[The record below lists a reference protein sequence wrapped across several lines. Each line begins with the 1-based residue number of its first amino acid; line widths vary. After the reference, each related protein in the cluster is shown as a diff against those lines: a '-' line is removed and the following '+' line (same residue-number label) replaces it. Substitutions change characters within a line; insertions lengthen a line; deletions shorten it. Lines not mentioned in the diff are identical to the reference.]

1 MNAPLPIDRIV
12 AEAKAPH
19 GAPRRSDAD
28 RERAS
33 EPDLPAPISEPYLL
47 VLFSVPFIVDAA
59 GRRWIDA
66 LWAKD
71 LAEHTRYIHR
81 LILASPR
88 RDGPAPAHAIALDE
102 SPELAGIT
110 CVDLPAPAHLLSAL
124 ALLPRT
130 AAILWKAIGAARFV
144 HAGVAGWPIP
154 EAWIL
159 VPLLA
164 LRKRP
169 LYLNV
174 ESAFWRLVPG
184 ERPTLRRRLRAW
196 LSEQLNRACME
207 RCDFAMF
214 THEGYR
220 GSLMPRHPERGHVG
234 EASWIDDADVLSPA
248 DAHAGAERRRHRAGP
263 LRLVFAGRL
272 TREKGVELL
281 LNAAAQAAHA
291 GAWFELDLFGDGP
304 LAAACAETIR
314 TQGLAAS
321 VRMRGTL
328 PYGASFFAALREF
341 DALLVP
347 TLSDE
352 QPRIVFDAYA
362 QGLPVVAS
370 RTDGLIQCVLDG
382 VTGLLVSRDDVAAWR
397 AAIVDLAAR
406 PAALADMSLACVER
420 ARGLTHEQMHRKRWR
435 LLVERFPALTGA
447 A

>member
-1 MNAPLPIDRIV
+1 MNAAQLSTPT
-12 AEAKAPH
+12 
-19 GAPRRSDAD
+19 
-28 RERAS
+28 RERPP
-33 EPDLPAPISEPYLL
+33 EVGLPAPISEPYLL
-47 VLFSVPFIVDAA
+47 VLFSVPFVVDAD

-71 LAEHTRYIHR
+71 LSEHTRYIRR
-81 LILASPR
+81 LTLASPR
-88 RDGPAPAHAIALDE
+88 RNGTAPAHGIALDE
-102 SPELAGIT
+102 LPELAGIT
-110 CVDLPAPAHLLSAL
+110 CVDLPSPGHLLSAL
-124 ALLPRT
+124 AMLPRT

-144 HAGVAGWPIP
+144 HSGVAGWPIP

-184 ERPTLRRRLRAW
+184 DRPTLRRRLRAW
-196 LSEQLNRACME
+196 VCERLNRACVE
-207 RCDFAMF
+207 RSDLATF

-220 GSLMPRHPERGHVG
+220 RSLMRRHPERGHVG
-234 EASWIDDADVLSPA
+234 EASWIDDADVLSAA
-248 DAHAGAERRRHRAGP
+248 DAHAAAERRRHRSSP

-281 LNAAAQAAHA
+281 LSAAAQAARG
-291 GAWFELDLFGDGP
+291 GASFQLELFGDGP
-304 LAAACAETIR
+304 LADECAETIR

-321 VRMRGTL
+321 ARMRGTL
-328 PYGASFFAALREF
+328 PYGAHFFAALREF

-370 RTDGLIQCVLDG
+370 RTDGLAQCVLDG
-382 VTGLLVSRDDVAAWR
+382 VTGRLVARGDVAAWCT
-397 AAIVDLAAR
+397 AMIELAAR

-420 ARGLTHEQMHRKRWR
+420 ARDLTHQQMHRKRWR
-435 LLVERFPALTGA
+435 LLVDRFPALTGA

>member
-1 MNAPLPIDRIV
+1 MNAARPSSLTC
-12 AEAKAPH
+12 
-19 GAPRRSDAD
+19 
-28 RERAS
+28 ERAIK
-33 EPDLPAPISEPYLL
+33 PDLPAPITVPYLL
-47 VLFSVPFIVDAA
+47 VLFSVPFVVDTD
-59 GRRWIDA
+59 GRRWIDK

-71 LAEHTRYIHR
+71 LSEHTRYIRR

-88 RDGPAPAHAIALDE
+88 RNGTAPAHAIAFDE

-110 CVDLPAPAHLLSAL
+110 CVDLPFPRHLLSAL
-124 ALLPRT
+124 AMLPRT
-130 AAILWKAIGAARFV
+130 AAILWRAIGAARFV
-144 HAGVAGWPIP
+144 HSGVAGWPIP

-164 LRKRP
+164 LRRRP

-184 ERPTLRRRLRAW
+184 ERPTLRRRVRAW
-196 LSEQLNRACME
+196 VCERLNGACVE
-207 RCDFAMF
+207 RSDLATF

-220 GSLMPRHPERGHVG
+220 RSLMRRHPERGWVG
-234 EASWIDDADVLSPA
+234 EASWIDEADVLSAA
-248 DAHAGAERRRHRAGP
+248 DAHAAVERRRHRAGP
-263 LRLVFAGRL
+263 LRLIFAGRL

-281 LNAAAQAAHA
+281 LSAAAEAARA
-291 GAWFELDLFGDGP
+291 GASFELELFGDGP

-321 VRMRGTL
+321 TRMRGTL

-370 RTDGLIQCVLDG
+370 RTDGLAQCVLDG
-382 VTGLLVSRDDVAAWR
+382 VTGRLVTRADVAAWCT
-397 AAIVDLAAR
+397 AIIELAAR
-406 PAALADMSLACVER
+406 PASLADMSLACVER
-420 ARGLTHEQMHRKRWR
+420 ARGLTHKQMHERRWR
-435 LLVERFPALTGA
+435 LLVHRFPALTGGA
-447 A
+447 